1 MPMLYDDNEVHFLKR
16 VIPGDWKIIK
26 AWLGNNEICVMI
38 SPNGKNFSSLDKAM
52 AYVKNQRQQ
61 SRRRAGKENENQM
74 LFGTYEDEESPM
86 ELPEA
91 VKHRRRT
98 MAERN
103 PIRNLRQ
110 RILEKEFV
118 ENGPEGEATKRYQKY
133 LDKKKRQ
140 LKMAAL
146 RDC

>member
-1 MPMLYDDNEVHFLKR
+1 MPMLYDDNEVHLLKR
-16 VIPGDWKIIK
+16 EFPGDWKIIK

-38 SPNGKNFSSLDKAM
+38 SPDGKKFSSLDKVM
-52 AYVKNQRQQ
+52 AYVKKQRQQ

-74 LFGTYEDEESPM
+74 LFGTYEESPM

-91 VKHRRRT
+91 VKHKRRT

-118 ENGPEGEATKRYQKY
+118 ENGPEEETTKRYQKY

-146 RDC
+146 RGC

>member
-1 MPMLYDDNEVHFLKR
+1 MLYDANELHFLKR

-26 AWLGNNEICVMI
+26 AWLGKNEICVMI
-38 SPNGKNFSSLDKAM
+38 SPDGKKFSSFDKVR
-52 AYVKNQRQQ
+52 AYVKKQRQQ

-74 LFGTYEDEESPM
+74 LSRTYEESPM
-86 ELPEA
+86 EIPEA

-133 LDKKKRQ
+133 LNKKKRQ

>member
-1 MPMLYDDNEVHFLKR
+1 MLYDANEVHFLKR
-16 VIPGDWKIIK
+16 VIPAPGDWKIIK

-38 SPNGKNFSSLDKAM
+38 SPDGKTFSSLDKAM
-52 AYVKNQRQQ
+52 AYVKKQRQQ
-61 SRRRAGKENENQM
+61 SRRREGKEKENQM
-74 LFGTYEDEESPM
+74 LFGTYEESPM

-91 VKHRRRT
+91 VKHWRRT
-98 MAERN
+98 RAEWN

-118 ENGPEGEATKRYQKY
+118 ENGPEEETTKRYQKY

-140 LKMAAL
+140 IKLAAL
-146 RDC
+146 RGC

>member
-1 MPMLYDDNEVHFLKR
+1 MPMLYDANEVHFLKR

-38 SPNGKNFSSLDKAM
+38 SPDGKKFSSLDKAM
-52 AYVKNQRQQ
+52 AYVKKQRQQ

-74 LFGTYEDEESPM
+74 LFGTYEESPM

-91 VKHRRRT
+91 VKHKRRT

-103 PIRNLRQ
+103 PIRNLLASTTPS
-110 RILEKEFV
+110 IKH
-118 ENGPEGEATKRYQKY
+118 PSKP
-133 LDKKKRQ
+133 
-140 LKMAAL
+140 
-146 RDC
+146 